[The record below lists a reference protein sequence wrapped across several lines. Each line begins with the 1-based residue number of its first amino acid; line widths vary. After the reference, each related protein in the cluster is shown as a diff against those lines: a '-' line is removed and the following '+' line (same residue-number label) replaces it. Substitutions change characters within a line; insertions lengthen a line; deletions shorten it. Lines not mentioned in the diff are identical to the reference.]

1 MVHSQ
6 ITDHVWKGTDC
17 TVVCLGFSFTT
28 DRDLEVLKESYEHRL
43 EQIKQDAEK
52 RVANA
57 MAEAERA
64 MAAVKS
70 QYEDQVCLQGNGIA
84 KYLNNRLLVI

>member
-1 MVHSQ
+1 M
-6 ITDHVWKGTDC
+6 
-17 TVVCLGFSFTT
+17 
-28 DRDLEVLKESYEHRL
+28 LKESYEHRL